1 MARFDAFEKIKSLDP
16 EKEHWEIMRLSAMYE
31 FAWDYARS
39 LELALFRTFASPSIS
54 AILAKSRE
62 FEKRTQKRY
71 DDTDLILSEIL
82 ENGIDNERGRKALE
96 KMNFIHSHFNISNT
110 DFLYVL
116 STFVFVPERWVNKYG
131 YRKLCDNEI
140 RAGYKLWQEI
150 GTAMGIQNIPAK
162 REDLELFFDEYE
174 KQHFIHKPS
183 NQAIATYTENLL
195 LGWFLPRP
203 LFFAGRPFVH
213 AIMDEQLRNAV
224 GCSKP
229 GWLIQSTVDSAF
241 AIRKQFLK
249 ILPRRQKPVL
259 RTALAREQSYPGG
272 YQVEELGSIGYTRSG
287 KQ

>member
-1 MARFDAFEKIKSLDP
+1 MPGRWSWP
-16 EKEHWEIMRLSAMYE
+16 CSEHLP
-31 FAWDYARS
+31 
-39 LELALFRTFASPSIS
+39 LHLFL

-82 ENGIDNERGRKALE
+82 ENGIDTGRGRKALE

-116 STFVFVPERWVNKYG
+116 STFIFVPERWVNKYG

-150 GTAMGIQNIPAK
+150 GAAMGIKNIPAK
-162 REDLELFFDEYE
+162 REELELFFDEYE
-174 KQHFIHKPS
+174 KQHFIHQPS

-195 LGWFLPRP
+195 LGWFLPRW

-213 AIMDEQLRNAV
+213 AIMDDRLLLSV
-224 GCSKP
+224 GHTRPPWFIQKP
-229 GWLIQSTVDSAF
+229 VNLAF
-241 AIRKQFLK
+241 GIRKQIVK

-259 RTALAREQSYPGG
+259 RTTLSRKQSYPAGHK
-272 YQVEELGSIGYTRSG
+272 VEDLGSIPY
-287 KQ
+287 K